1 MNNTFDKITE
11 IRTIGDIAD
20 AHYCSISSFIKVF
33 KDTYVNIGFLERFLD
48 AMKKA
53 YKDDIPADQL
63 DEYIEQELGG
73 FPNMED

>member
-1 MNNTFDKITE
+1 MNNNFDKITE

-20 AHYCSISSFIKVF
+20 AHHCSISSFIKVF
-33 KDTYVNIGFLERFLD
+33 EDTYVNIGFLERFLD

-63 DEYIEQELGG
+63 DEFIENEIGKI
-73 FPNMED
+73 PDVD